1 MTSMAHPA
9 QSDIGDISD
18 FVTTTKVTIT
28 DVVLALVVLIAAWIL
43 ARLARRGV
51 RTVLGRVDGISEDLR
66 QLTARVTFYFL
77 LLIGVGVALT
87 FVGAEIQPIL
97 TAAHPHRRR
106 RHPRPP
112 RRRRELRSRVILQ
125 TRRPIQIGDD
135 IDVLEH
141 SGIVR
146 EINGRSVVLEAWDRR
161 RIHIPNQHGPRQP
174 PRQPHRARHAALGGR
189 GPLGG
194 RRSFDDAVAAV
205 IETVANVPGVSPII
219 DPRSSSAAS
228 IRDGW

>member
-1 MTSMAHPA
+1 M
-9 QSDIGDISD
+9 
-18 FVTTTKVTIT
+18 
-28 DVVLALVVLIAAWIL
+28 
-43 ARLARRGV
+43 ARRGV
-51 RTVLGRVDGISEDLR
+51 RTVLGRVNGISEDQR

-97 TAAHPHRRR
+97 TAAILIGVVAVLA
-106 RHPRPP
+106 
-112 RRRRELRSRVILQ
+112 LRGVAENFAAGIILQ
-125 TRRPIQIGDD
+125 TRRPIQLGDD

-146 EINGRSVVLEAWDRR
+146 EINSRAVVLEAWDRR
-161 RIHIPNQHGPRQP
+161 RIHIPNHTV
-174 PRQPHRARHAALGGR
+174 LNN
-189 GPLGG
+189 PLVNHTERDT
-194 RRSFDDAVAAV
+194 RRSEVEVRLAVSESFDEAVAAV